1 MATGLLETG
10 PKLDWTRDNKIF
22 DRYQIWKEKVELI
35 FSSALEESSSKQK
48 VSYLR
53 YWMGEQGIPLVKKWT
68 ALGKL
73 DFSSAEEDAL
83 SSGYILQNY
92 WNLLEAEFKPKG
104 NKLLSVIELWTRSK
118 QGSKTLNEW
127 LTYVYNLV
135 ESCDYGDSNER
146 IIRDVLIIGCNSDKA
161 KDKIVRQGEKIK
173 LQDVIE
179 ILQLEDS
186 TRQTLT
192 EMTSTTQKIHYASY
206 EKKKGTGK
214 KQKFQSNSNS
224 SSSSSSGQKQDST
237 GSQKLCYRCSKNYT
251 KGHEKVC
258 KALNAK
264 CNACGVEGHFEIACK
279 KSGNFPK
286 KSSSKFQKP
295 GSTGRMNIAS
305 AVEEPA
311 LQADFFDEKGI
322 LKEYKPKSMYVL
334 SGTSDDKPIMI
345 EFGCGLTPLSF
356 DRKLT
361 LQADTGAD
369 MNAINKKTFDE
380 LFPDVELEEST
391 HILQN
396 FDKRLIKPIG
406 SFRCFLRWKGHK
418 YRVKFEVMGIET
430 PNLLSRETTF
440 LMGILKKCLSVEKT
454 QNEPSNQISSPPVSG
469 HSVPPTEAA
478 PVPLTEGASCHSVP
492 PTEAAPVPLTEGVSC
507 HSVPLT
513 ETAPLTSTEVER
525 SQMNCASIS
534 DTAETPDSS
543 SVRVVGSNNHSLSIT
558 DLPLTQEKVETT
570 YADVFQGLGKFPGE
584 PYKLRLKPDAV
595 PAKHRP
601 RRVPVHLQDAFH
613 EEIERLVKID
623 VLEKV
628 TEPTEWVNSFVIV
641 EKVIDSSNAH
651 SPNHVIKKSIRLCID
666 PKDLNEALEREPYYS
681 RSIDELISMFAGAK
695 VFTIVDMDKGYWQ
708 VVLHPESRKLTCMAF
723 DIGRYQ
729 FKRLPMGSKVA
740 SDIFQRMLDSVYI
753 GLPGVTGIADDMVI
767 FGRNEEEHDRNLI
780 LFLET
785 TRKNGLVLNKKK
797 LQFKK
802 EEVSFFGHRWNST
815 GISPDP
821 KKTESILKM
830 QFPPDKETMHSFL
843 GLVNFLNRY
852 TPKLA
857 ELCSPLRKLIL
868 KDSHYSPGDP
878 EHAAFDAIKAEFKK
892 KIILPY
898 FDRNKETILQTDAS
912 KKGFGAVI
920 LQEEQ
925 PIYYASRALTSA
937 EKNYQNLEREA
948 QAAVWG
954 MEKFH
959 YFLYGRKFILQTD
972 QKPLVSIFR
981 KHMID
986 VSPRIQRITIRAWQY
1001 DFVPQHIPGRINVIA
1016 DSLSRVTPLEFQD
1029 SNAEKDILAV
1039 NFLQYSS
1046 IEERERDEMLQE
1058 TSKDKELQSL
1068 KHYISTG
1075 WPSKRSQIP
1084 VSLHPYWNYRDELTV
1099 ESGIL
1104 MKNSK
1109 VLIPETLK
1117 QKYLRQIHQGHQ
1129 GIEACRSRAREF
1141 VFWVNINSDLKEM
1154 VEKCDI
1160 CQSQQNST
1168 ASVQKYVSEVPPH
1181 PWHTLGSDL
1190 FYFQRIDFLVVV
1202 DYFSKYLIVRKI
1214 PNSTSSAVIKELG
1227 MIFSEFGNPL
1237 VFRSDNGPCYSSQEF
1252 KFFMQNWLVEHRTS
1266 SPHYPQSNGLAESMV
1281 KVSKNLIE
1289 KAIKQDLPWNKL
1301 LLDYRCTPISSEIPS
1316 PAEILFGR
1324 KFRSSISIL
1333 PSQVLND
1340 RISKQRELIAKKEGK
1355 FYASTQDFQD
1365 RIKALPFEAGQNV
1378 WLQDSDSRKF
1388 EEAVI
1393 REKCREPNSYMVEI
1407 PATGQCFRRNSN
1419 FIKPR
1424 QSDKNSV
1431 STDPLPT
1438 TGLPEIP
1445 QEPPVLQQPSSPATS
1460 TVDAIPTVPPSK
1472 QNGNSI
1478 LELQELQ
1485 DIPEYPEETIKE
1497 FHPQGSDSKSDI
1509 SCTDILISE
1518 REMLRYDTIGRI
1530 ELIPPIVLSSDN
1542 TKYKNIIQLFLQLFD
1557 ELSVYRDCH

>member
-286 KSSSKFQKP
+286 KSTSKFQKP

-454 QNEPSNQISSPPVSG
+454 QNNQISSPPVSG
-469 HSVPPTEAA
+469 HSVPSTEAA

-492 PTEAAPVPLTEGVSC
+492 STEAAPVPLTEAAPDPSTEGVSC

-513 ETAPLTSTEVER
+513 ETAPLTSTEER

-534 DTAETPDSS
+534 DTAKTPGSS

-558 DLPLTQEKVETT
+558 DLPLTQEKVEST

-601 RRVPVHLQDAFH
+601 RRVPVHLQNAFH
-613 EEIERLVKID
+613 EE
-623 VLEKV
+623 
-628 TEPTEWVNSFVIV
+628 V
-641 EKVIDSSNAH
+641 E
-651 SPNHVIKKSIRLCID
+651 
-666 PKDLNEALEREPYYS
+666 
-681 RSIDELISMFAGAK
+681 
-695 VFTIVDMDKGYWQ
+695 
-708 VVLHPESRKLTCMAF
+708 
-723 DIGRYQ
+723 
-729 FKRLPMGSKVA
+729 
-740 SDIFQRMLDSVYI
+740 
-753 GLPGVTGIADDMVI
+753 
-767 FGRNEEEHDRNLI
+767 
-780 LFLET
+780 
-785 TRKNGLVLNKKK
+785 
-797 LQFKK
+797 
-802 EEVSFFGHRWNST
+802 
-815 GISPDP
+815 
-821 KKTESILKM
+821 
-830 QFPPDKETMHSFL
+830 
-843 GLVNFLNRY
+843 
-852 TPKLA
+852 
-857 ELCSPLRKLIL
+857 
-868 KDSHYSPGDP
+868 
-878 EHAAFDAIKAEFKK
+878 
-892 KIILPY
+892 
-898 FDRNKETILQTDAS
+898 
-912 KKGFGAVI
+912 
-920 LQEEQ
+920 
-925 PIYYASRALTSA
+925 
-937 EKNYQNLEREA
+937 
-948 QAAVWG
+948 
-954 MEKFH
+954 
-959 YFLYGRKFILQTD
+959 
-972 QKPLVSIFR
+972 
-981 KHMID
+981 
-986 VSPRIQRITIRAWQY
+986 
-1001 DFVPQHIPGRINVIA
+1001 
-1016 DSLSRVTPLEFQD
+1016 
-1029 SNAEKDILAV
+1029 
-1039 NFLQYSS
+1039 
-1046 IEERERDEMLQE
+1046 
-1058 TSKDKELQSL
+1058 
-1068 KHYISTG
+1068 
-1075 WPSKRSQIP
+1075 
-1084 VSLHPYWNYRDELTV
+1084 
-1099 ESGIL
+1099 
-1104 MKNSK
+1104 
-1109 VLIPETLK
+1109 
-1117 QKYLRQIHQGHQ
+1117 
-1129 GIEACRSRAREF
+1129 
-1141 VFWVNINSDLKEM
+1141 
-1154 VEKCDI
+1154 
-1160 CQSQQNST
+1160 
-1168 ASVQKYVSEVPPH
+1168 
-1181 PWHTLGSDL
+1181 
-1190 FYFQRIDFLVVV
+1190 
-1202 DYFSKYLIVRKI
+1202 
-1214 PNSTSSAVIKELG
+1214 
-1227 MIFSEFGNPL
+1227 
-1237 VFRSDNGPCYSSQEF
+1237 
-1252 KFFMQNWLVEHRTS
+1252 
-1266 SPHYPQSNGLAESMV
+1266 
-1281 KVSKNLIE
+1281 
-1289 KAIKQDLPWNKL
+1289 
-1301 LLDYRCTPISSEIPS
+1301 
-1316 PAEILFGR
+1316 
-1324 KFRSSISIL
+1324 
-1333 PSQVLND
+1333 
-1340 RISKQRELIAKKEGK
+1340 
-1355 FYASTQDFQD
+1355 
-1365 RIKALPFEAGQNV
+1365 
-1378 WLQDSDSRKF
+1378 
-1388 EEAVI
+1388 
-1393 REKCREPNSYMVEI
+1393 
-1407 PATGQCFRRNSN
+1407 
-1419 FIKPR
+1419 
-1424 QSDKNSV
+1424 
-1431 STDPLPT
+1431 
-1438 TGLPEIP
+1438 
-1445 QEPPVLQQPSSPATS
+1445 
-1460 TVDAIPTVPPSK
+1460 
-1472 QNGNSI
+1472 
-1478 LELQELQ
+1478 
-1485 DIPEYPEETIKE
+1485 
-1497 FHPQGSDSKSDI
+1497 
-1509 SCTDILISE
+1509 
-1518 REMLRYDTIGRI
+1518 
-1530 ELIPPIVLSSDN
+1530 
-1542 TKYKNIIQLFLQLFD
+1542 
-1557 ELSVYRDCH
+1557 

>member
-73 DFSSAEEDAL
+73 DFSSSEEDAL

-127 LTYVYNLV
+127 LTYVYDLV
-135 ESCDYGDSNER
+135 ESCDYGDSSER

-214 KQKFQSNSNS
+214 KQKFQSYSNS

-286 KSSSKFQKP
+286 KSSKFQKP

-311 LQADFFDEKGI
+311 LQADFFDEKGV

-369 MNAINKKTFDE
+369 MNAINKKTFIE

-454 QNEPSNQISSPPVSG
+454 QNEPNDQISSLPVSG
-469 HSVPPTEAA
+469 HSVPLTEEDPLAPTEG
-478 PVPLTEGASCHSVP
+478 VFSHSVP
-492 PTEAAPVPLTEGVSC
+492 PMEADPLASTEGVSC
-507 HSVPLT
+507 HSVPPM
-513 ETAPLTSTEVER
+513 EENPLTSTEER

-534 DTAETPDSS
+534 DTADSSDSS

-601 RRVPVHLQDAFH
+601 RRVPVHLQEAFH
-613 EEIERLVKID
+613 EEVERLVKID

-666 PKDLNEALEREPYYS
+666 PKDLNETLEREPYYS
-681 RSIDELISMFAGAK
+681 KSIDELISMFAGAK
-695 VFTIVDMDKGYWQ
+695 V
-708 VVLHPESRKLTCMAF
+708 
-723 DIGRYQ
+723 
-729 FKRLPMGSKVA
+729 
-740 SDIFQRMLDSVYI
+740 
-753 GLPGVTGIADDMVI
+753 
-767 FGRNEEEHDRNLI
+767 
-780 LFLET
+780 
-785 TRKNGLVLNKKK
+785 
-797 LQFKK
+797 
-802 EEVSFFGHRWNST
+802 
-815 GISPDP
+815 
-821 KKTESILKM
+821 
-830 QFPPDKETMHSFL
+830 
-843 GLVNFLNRY
+843 
-852 TPKLA
+852 
-857 ELCSPLRKLIL
+857 SPL
-868 KDSHYSPGDP
+868 
-878 EHAAFDAIKAEFKK
+878 
-892 KIILPY
+892 
-898 FDRNKETILQTDAS
+898 
-912 KKGFGAVI
+912 
-920 LQEEQ
+920 
-925 PIYYASRALTSA
+925 
-937 EKNYQNLEREA
+937 
-948 QAAVWG
+948 
-954 MEKFH
+954 
-959 YFLYGRKFILQTD
+959 
-972 QKPLVSIFR
+972 
-981 KHMID
+981 
-986 VSPRIQRITIRAWQY
+986 
-1001 DFVPQHIPGRINVIA
+1001 
-1016 DSLSRVTPLEFQD
+1016 
-1029 SNAEKDILAV
+1029 
-1039 NFLQYSS
+1039 
-1046 IEERERDEMLQE
+1046 
-1058 TSKDKELQSL
+1058 
-1068 KHYISTG
+1068 
-1075 WPSKRSQIP
+1075 
-1084 VSLHPYWNYRDELTV
+1084 
-1099 ESGIL
+1099 
-1104 MKNSK
+1104 
-1109 VLIPETLK
+1109 
-1117 QKYLRQIHQGHQ
+1117 
-1129 GIEACRSRAREF
+1129 
-1141 VFWVNINSDLKEM
+1141 
-1154 VEKCDI
+1154 
-1160 CQSQQNST
+1160 
-1168 ASVQKYVSEVPPH
+1168 
-1181 PWHTLGSDL
+1181 
-1190 FYFQRIDFLVVV
+1190 
-1202 DYFSKYLIVRKI
+1202 
-1214 PNSTSSAVIKELG
+1214 
-1227 MIFSEFGNPL
+1227 
-1237 VFRSDNGPCYSSQEF
+1237 
-1252 KFFMQNWLVEHRTS
+1252 
-1266 SPHYPQSNGLAESMV
+1266 
-1281 KVSKNLIE
+1281 
-1289 KAIKQDLPWNKL
+1289 
-1301 LLDYRCTPISSEIPS
+1301 
-1316 PAEILFGR
+1316 
-1324 KFRSSISIL
+1324 
-1333 PSQVLND
+1333 
-1340 RISKQRELIAKKEGK
+1340 
-1355 FYASTQDFQD
+1355 
-1365 RIKALPFEAGQNV
+1365 
-1378 WLQDSDSRKF
+1378 
-1388 EEAVI
+1388 
-1393 REKCREPNSYMVEI
+1393 
-1407 PATGQCFRRNSN
+1407 
-1419 FIKPR
+1419 
-1424 QSDKNSV
+1424 
-1431 STDPLPT
+1431 
-1438 TGLPEIP
+1438 
-1445 QEPPVLQQPSSPATS
+1445 
-1460 TVDAIPTVPPSK
+1460 
-1472 QNGNSI
+1472 
-1478 LELQELQ
+1478 
-1485 DIPEYPEETIKE
+1485 
-1497 FHPQGSDSKSDI
+1497 
-1509 SCTDILISE
+1509 
-1518 REMLRYDTIGRI
+1518 
-1530 ELIPPIVLSSDN
+1530 
-1542 TKYKNIIQLFLQLFD
+1542 
-1557 ELSVYRDCH
+1557 

>member
-1 MATGLLETG
+1 
-10 PKLDWTRDNKIF
+10 
-22 DRYQIWKEKVELI
+22 
-35 FSSALEESSSKQK
+35 
-48 VSYLR
+48 
-53 YWMGEQGIPLVKKWT
+53 
-68 ALGKL
+68 
-73 DFSSAEEDAL
+73 
-83 SSGYILQNY
+83 
-92 WNLLEAEFKPKG
+92 
-104 NKLLSVIELWTRSK
+104 
-118 QGSKTLNEW
+118 
-127 LTYVYNLV
+127 
-135 ESCDYGDSNER
+135 
-146 IIRDVLIIGCNSDKA
+146 
-161 KDKIVRQGEKIK
+161 
-173 LQDVIE
+173 
-179 ILQLEDS
+179 
-186 TRQTLT
+186 
-192 EMTSTTQKIHYASY
+192 
-206 EKKKGTGK
+206 
-214 KQKFQSNSNS
+214 
-224 SSSSSSGQKQDST
+224 
-237 GSQKLCYRCSKNYT
+237 
-251 KGHEKVC
+251 
-258 KALNAK
+258 
-264 CNACGVEGHFEIACK
+264 
-279 KSGNFPK
+279 
-286 KSSSKFQKP
+286 
-295 GSTGRMNIAS
+295 MNIAS

-311 LQADFFDEKGI
+311 LQADFFDEKGL
-322 LKEYKPKSMYVL
+322 LKEYQPKSMHVL
-334 SGTSDDKPIMI
+334 SGTSNDKPIMI

-369 MNAINKKTFDE
+369 ANAINKKTFNE
-380 LFPDVELEEST
+380 VFPDVELEEST
-391 HILQN
+391 YVLQN

-418 YRVKFEVMGIET
+418 YRVKFEVMGIDT

-440 LMGILKKCLSVEKT
+440 LMGILKKCLSVEKAP
-454 QNEPSNQISSPPVSG
+454 NEPNNQISSTSVSGPTPGHSVMSTEGVFG
-469 HSVPPTEAA
+469 HSVPLMEKD
-478 PVPLTEGASCHSVP
+478 PLTS
-492 PTEAAPVPLTEGVSC
+492 TEGVFS

-513 ETAPLTSTEVER
+513 EDR

-534 DTAETPDSS
+534 NMAESPESS
-543 SVRVVGSNNHSLSIT
+543 SDRVVGSNNPSLSIA
-558 DLPLTQEKVETT
+558 DLPLTQEKVTTT

-601 RRVPVHLQDAFH
+601 RKVPVHLQEAFH
-613 EEIERLVKID
+613 EEVERLVKID

-651 SPNHVIKKSIRLCID
+651 SPNHVIKKSICLCID

-681 RSIDELISMFAGAK
+681 RTIDELISMFAGAK

-785 TRKNGLVLNKKK
+785 TRKNGFVLNKRK

-830 QFPPDKETMHSFL
+830 QFPPAKETMHSFL

-852 TPKLA
+852 TPRLA

-878 EHAAFDAIKAEFKK
+878 EHAAFDAIKAEFQK

-948 QAAVWG
+948 QAGVWG
-954 MEKFH
+954 MEKFHYFLYGRKFILQTDQKPLVSIFRHGEIHH

-1001 DFVPQHIPGRINVIA
+1001 EFEPQHIPGRNNVISDA
-1016 DSLSRVTPLEFQD
+1016 LSRVTPLEFQD

-1039 NFLQYSS
+1039 NFPQYSS
-1046 IEERERDEMLQE
+1046 IEERERDEVLQE
-1058 TSKDKELQSL
+1058 TNKDKELQSL

-1075 WPSKRSQIP
+1075 WPVKRSQIP
-1084 VSLHPYWNYRDELTV
+1084 VFLHPYWNFRDELTI

-1117 QKYLRQIHQGHQ
+1117 QKYLKQIHQGHQ

-1141 VFWVNINSDLKEM
+1141 VFWININNDLKEL
-1154 VEKCDI
+1154 VEKCDL

-1168 ASVQKYVSEVPPH
+1168 AIVQKYVSEVPPH

-1227 MIFSEFGNPL
+1227 MIFSEFGKPQI
-1237 VFRSDNGPCYSSQEF
+1237 FRSDNGPCYSSQEF
-1252 KFFMQNWLVEHRTS
+1252 RFFMQNWLIKHRTS

-1289 KAIKQDLPWNKL
+1289 KAVRQDLPWNQL

-1324 KFRSSISIL
+1324 KLRSSISIL
-1333 PSQVLND
+1333 PSQVMND

-1355 FYASTQDFQD
+1355 FYTNTKDFQD

-1378 WLQDSDSRKF
+1378 WLQNSDSRKC

-1424 QSDKNSV
+1424 QSEQKPV
-1431 STDPLPT
+1431 STELQPT

-1445 QEPPVLQQPSSPATS
+1445 QESPVLQQPAVPSSQATNI
-1460 TVDAIPTVPPSK
+1460 VDAIPTVPPSM
-1472 QNGNSI
+1472 QNENSTPRTPR
-1478 LELQELQ
+1478 Q
-1485 DIPEYPEETIKE
+1485 PRVSRRSNK
-1497 FHPQGSDSKSDI
+1497 G
-1509 SCTDILISE
+1509 
-1518 REMLRYDTIGRI
+1518 
-1530 ELIPPIVLSSDN
+1530 IPPTRLG
-1542 TKYKNIIQLFLQLFD
+1542 L
-1557 ELSVYRDCH
+1557 

>member
-35 FSSALEESSSKQK
+35 FSSALEESSSQQK

-73 DFSSAEEDAL
+73 DFSSSEEDDL

-135 ESCDYGDSNER
+135 ESCDYGDSSER

-311 LQADFFDEKGI
+311 LQADFFDEKAV
-322 LKEYKPKSMYVL
+322 LKEYRPKSMYVL

-345 EFGCGLTPLSF
+345 EFGCGLTPISF

-369 MNAINKKTFDE
+369 MNAINKKTFTE

-454 QNEPSNQISSPPVSG
+454 PNEPNNQISSLPVSG
-469 HSVPPTEAA
+469 HSVPPMEAD
-478 PVPLTEGASCHSVP
+478 PL
-492 PTEAAPVPLTEGVSC
+492 PLSGSRCILRQRKQIHLCPRKEYLAIQFRPRKVYLAIQFRSRKQN
-507 HSVPLT
+507 
-513 ETAPLTSTEVER
+513 PLTSTKER

-543 SVRVVGSNNHSLSIT
+543 SVRVAGSNNHSLSVT
-558 DLPLTQEKVETT
+558 DLPLTQDKVEST

-785 TRKNGLVLNKKK
+785 TRKNGRVLNKKK
-797 LQFKK
+797 LQF
-802 EEVSFFGHRWNST
+802 EEG
-815 GISPDP
+815 
-821 KKTESILKM
+821 
-830 QFPPDKETMHSFL
+830 
-843 GLVNFLNRY
+843 
-852 TPKLA
+852 
-857 ELCSPLRKLIL
+857 
-868 KDSHYSPGDP
+868 
-878 EHAAFDAIKAEFKK
+878 
-892 KIILPY
+892 
-898 FDRNKETILQTDAS
+898 
-912 KKGFGAVI
+912 
-920 LQEEQ
+920 
-925 PIYYASRALTSA
+925 
-937 EKNYQNLEREA
+937 
-948 QAAVWG
+948 
-954 MEKFH
+954 
-959 YFLYGRKFILQTD
+959 
-972 QKPLVSIFR
+972 
-981 KHMID
+981 
-986 VSPRIQRITIRAWQY
+986 
-1001 DFVPQHIPGRINVIA
+1001 
-1016 DSLSRVTPLEFQD
+1016 
-1029 SNAEKDILAV
+1029 
-1039 NFLQYSS
+1039 
-1046 IEERERDEMLQE
+1046 
-1058 TSKDKELQSL
+1058 
-1068 KHYISTG
+1068 
-1075 WPSKRSQIP
+1075 RSQFLR
-1084 VSLHPYWNYRDELTV
+1084 SQMEFYRNLPR
-1099 ESGIL
+1099 
-1104 MKNSK
+1104 SK
-1109 VLIPETLK
+1109 E
-1117 QKYLRQIHQGHQ
+1117 
-1129 GIEACRSRAREF
+1129 
-1141 VFWVNINSDLKEM
+1141 D
-1154 VEKCDI
+1154 
-1160 CQSQQNST
+1160 
-1168 ASVQKYVSEVPPH
+1168 
-1181 PWHTLGSDL
+1181 
-1190 FYFQRIDFLVVV
+1190 
-1202 DYFSKYLIVRKI
+1202 
-1214 PNSTSSAVIKELG
+1214 
-1227 MIFSEFGNPL
+1227 
-1237 VFRSDNGPCYSSQEF
+1237 
-1252 KFFMQNWLVEHRTS
+1252 
-1266 SPHYPQSNGLAESMV
+1266 
-1281 KVSKNLIE
+1281 
-1289 KAIKQDLPWNKL
+1289 
-1301 LLDYRCTPISSEIPS
+1301 
-1316 PAEILFGR
+1316 
-1324 KFRSSISIL
+1324 
-1333 PSQVLND
+1333 
-1340 RISKQRELIAKKEGK
+1340 
-1355 FYASTQDFQD
+1355 
-1365 RIKALPFEAGQNV
+1365 
-1378 WLQDSDSRKF
+1378 
-1388 EEAVI
+1388 
-1393 REKCREPNSYMVEI
+1393 
-1407 PATGQCFRRNSN
+1407 
-1419 FIKPR
+1419 
-1424 QSDKNSV
+1424 
-1431 STDPLPT
+1431 
-1438 TGLPEIP
+1438 
-1445 QEPPVLQQPSSPATS
+1445 
-1460 TVDAIPTVPPSK
+1460 
-1472 QNGNSI
+1472 
-1478 LELQELQ
+1478 
-1485 DIPEYPEETIKE
+1485 
-1497 FHPQGSDSKSDI
+1497 
-1509 SCTDILISE
+1509 
-1518 REMLRYDTIGRI
+1518 
-1530 ELIPPIVLSSDN
+1530 
-1542 TKYKNIIQLFLQLFD
+1542 
-1557 ELSVYRDCH
+1557 